1 MTSVALGDRAPSQAK
16 IVDIHV
22 VVAGKLVAL
31 IDRNVA
37 RDLFDA
43 RRILDFAD
51 LDWRWISASVLAFG
65 ASRSMDW
72 RRATVEDIGGDPTKL
87 REKLAICL
95 IQGTF
100 KDAGKDA

>member
-1 MTSVALGDRAPSQAK
+1 MV
-16 IVDIHV
+16 VDIDV

-31 IDRNVA
+31 IDRTAA

-51 LDWRWISASVLAFG
+51 PDWRWIRAAVLAFG

-72 RRATVEDIGGDPTKL
+72 RRATVEDIGGDPSKL
-87 REKLAICL
+87 LEQLAICL